1 LRNGLDNRAEYTP
14 KGIAFAP
21 SYECPGGCLHCNIP
35 FDRIDAKAELDA
47 GSAAR
52 ALREAKAMG
61 LHSFQF
67 VGGEPTLRG
76 DFMVEVVAEGRRLS
90 MKPHRPPTNC
100 ATAARP
106 EYLRALFARLKQA
119 GFTAGFRVSCDEFH
133 GRVPPESVAAF
144 IVNAADYFDLTRFAI
159 GCCDKNEE
167 RSRGRLERV
176 ARAMSE
182 MGLES
187 RVGAAKMETARGDIK
202 LGFWAP
208 TRPTWKPL
216 PDSEFV
222 FREVNAGAGAS
233 EAPGRGSPAPITR
246 FGCLGPLGV
255 GYVWIDPDG
264 NARACCGNANLFSDK
279 LIIGNIHAEP
289 LAAIVE
295 RASHDPVISL
305 LAEGGPVALAAET
318 GLTGLLEKKYTHRCE
333 LCAAALN
340 A

>member
-1 LRNGLDNRAEYTP
+1 
-14 KGIAFAP
+14 
-21 SYECPGGCLHCNIP
+21 
-35 FDRIDAKAELDA
+35 
-47 GSAAR
+47 
-52 ALREAKAMG
+52 LREAKAMG

-295 RASHDPVISL
+295 RARRDPVISL

>member
-1 LRNGLDNRAEYTP
+1 LERRAEYTP

-35 FDRIDAKAELDA
+35 FDRIDASAELDID
-47 GSAAR
+47 AALR
-52 ALREAKAMG
+52 VLREAKALG

-76 DFMVEVVAEGRRLS
+76 DFMVELVKEGRRLS

-100 ATAARP
+100 AAAARP
-106 EYLRALFARLKQA
+106 DYLRDLFSRLKQA

-133 GRVPPESVAAF
+133 RRVPSENVAAF
-144 IVNAADYFDLTRFAI
+144 IVSAADFFDLTRFAI
-159 GCCDKNEE
+159 GCCDKDEE
-167 RSRGRLERV
+167 RSRLRIGRV
-176 ARAMSE
+176 ALLMAD
-182 MGLES
+182 MGLET
-187 RVGAAKMETARGDIK
+187 RVGKSKLETARGDIK

-222 FREVNAGAGAS
+222 FREVDGGANGEDAQK
-233 EAPGRGSPAPITR
+233 RGYPAPITR

-295 RASHDPVISL
+295 RARRDPVISA
-305 LAEGGPVALAAET
+305 LADGGPVLLAAKT
-318 GLTGLLEKKYTHRCE
+318 GLLGLLEKKYTHRCE
-333 LCAAALN
+333 LCAAVLN